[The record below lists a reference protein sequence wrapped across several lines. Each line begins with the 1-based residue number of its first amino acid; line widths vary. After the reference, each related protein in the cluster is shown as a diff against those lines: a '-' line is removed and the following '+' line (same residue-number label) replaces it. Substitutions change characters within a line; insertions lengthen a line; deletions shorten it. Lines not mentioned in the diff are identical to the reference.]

1 MTKKGLRRV
10 SKCYI
15 VEDDAPFESFP
26 VKICRTRRLA
36 EHYVRILTPKWE
48 EAFGFGL
55 RVTECPFYEDDD
67 EPVDVK
73 LLIEEFK

>member
-1 MTKKGLRRV
+1 M

-36 EHYVRILTPKWE
+36 EHYKRILTPKWE

-55 RVTECPFYEDDD
+55 RVVEFPFYEDDEAD
-67 EPVDVK
+67 IEVNI
-73 LLIEEFK
+73 LIEDF